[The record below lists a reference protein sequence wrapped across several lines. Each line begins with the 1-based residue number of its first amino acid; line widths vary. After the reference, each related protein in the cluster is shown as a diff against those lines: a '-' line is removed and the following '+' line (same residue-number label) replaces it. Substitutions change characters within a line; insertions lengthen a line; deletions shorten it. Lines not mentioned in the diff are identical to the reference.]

1 MNVHK
6 IWLLLLFLLIPTI
19 LFAQKTRTV
28 KGLVCTTSETKKGEE
43 PLPYASLVILEG
55 KDSTFVK
62 GVASDADG
70 RFNLQFTP
78 QKGTQYLLKAS
89 YTGMQSVFR
98 KLDSNASTINLGSI
112 LLEEGIELG
121 EVTVNARMR
130 DVDQV
135 GDTTVINA
143 AAYKTPEGSYL
154 ETLVKRIPGMEYDSE
169 TKTLKYNGLPI
180 NEINVNGEAFFSG
193 DNKMALENLPVEL
206 ISKIK
211 VYDKKSKLEKLTGVS
226 TGKENYVLD
235 LQTKE
240 EFNGTL
246 LASGKAGYGNNN
258 KKDFNLQGN
267 YFKNNG
273 NNFSVIANSGN
284 LHMRTSYKDNIQE
297 NVAVNFTQKYNKK
310 LTLNGNVSYHHN
322 EQGNISTSY
331 NEQYLT
337 SGNKYQYSA
346 GNNTNRNRNMNSS
359 LGLNW
364 QVDTLTFVNFF
375 GNFSL
380 VRNNN
385 ANNNR
390 QATFN
395 ENPHLDI
402 LDPFSHINDVPDE
415 LRINDIAMGSLMQGE
430 QHRYSF
436 HANIMRRINKKEVL
450 SA

>member
-1 MNVHK
+1 M
-6 IWLLLLFLLIPTI
+6 
-19 LFAQKTRTV
+19 RTV
-28 KGLVCTTSETKKGEE
+28 VSI
-43 PLPYASLVILEG
+43 SVH
-55 KDSTFVK
+55 S
-62 GVASDADG
+62 S
-70 RFNLQFTP
+70 
-78 QKGTQYLLKAS
+78 KGTQYLLKAS

-130 DVDQV
+130 DVDHV

-258 KKDFNLQGN
+258 K
-267 YFKNNG
+267 
-273 NNFSVIANSGN
+273 
-284 LHMRTSYKDNIQE
+284 R
-297 NVAVNFTQKYNKK
+297 
-310 LTLNGNVSYHHN
+310 
-322 EQGNISTSY
+322 ISTCKAT
-331 NEQYLT
+331 T
-337 SGNKYQYSA
+337 SKITETISQ
-346 GNNTNRNRNMNSS
+346 SS
-359 LGLNW
+359 PIPVTSICGPATRTTYRR
-364 QVDTLTFVNFF
+364 TL
-375 GNFSL
+375 
-380 VRNNN
+380 
-385 ANNNR
+385 
-390 QATFN
+390 
-395 ENPHLDI
+395 P
-402 LDPFSHINDVPDE
+402 
-415 LRINDIAMGSLMQGE
+415 
-430 QHRYSF
+430 
-436 HANIMRRINKKEVL
+436 
-450 SA
+450 

>member
-130 DVDQV
+130 DVDHV

-211 VYDKKSKLEKLTGVS
+211 VYDKKSKLWKS
-226 TGKENYVLD
+226 
-235 LQTKE
+235 
-240 EFNGTL
+240 
-246 LASGKAGYGNNN
+246 
-258 KKDFNLQGN
+258 
-267 YFKNNG
+267 
-273 NNFSVIANSGN
+273 
-284 LHMRTSYKDNIQE
+284 
-297 NVAVNFTQKYNKK
+297 
-310 LTLNGNVSYHHN
+310 
-322 EQGNISTSY
+322 
-331 NEQYLT
+331 
-337 SGNKYQYSA
+337 
-346 GNNTNRNRNMNSS
+346 
-359 LGLNW
+359 
-364 QVDTLTFVNFF
+364 
-375 GNFSL
+375 
-380 VRNNN
+380 
-385 ANNNR
+385 
-390 QATFN
+390 
-395 ENPHLDI
+395 
-402 LDPFSHINDVPDE
+402 
-415 LRINDIAMGSLMQGE
+415 
-430 QHRYSF
+430 
-436 HANIMRRINKKEVL
+436 
-450 SA
+450 

>member
-193 DNKMALENLPVEL
+193 DNKMARGKRTMCSTCKPKKNSMVPFLHREKPDTA
-206 ISKIK
+206 ITTKRISTCKATTSKITETISQSSPIP
-211 VYDKKSKLEKLTGVS
+211 VTSICGPATRTTYRR
-226 TGKENYVLD
+226 
-235 LQTKE
+235 
-240 EFNGTL
+240 TL
-246 LASGKAGYGNNN
+246 
-258 KKDFNLQGN
+258 
-267 YFKNNG
+267 
-273 NNFSVIANSGN
+273 
-284 LHMRTSYKDNIQE
+284 
-297 NVAVNFTQKYNKK
+297 
-310 LTLNGNVSYHHN
+310 
-322 EQGNISTSY
+322 
-331 NEQYLT
+331 
-337 SGNKYQYSA
+337 
-346 GNNTNRNRNMNSS
+346 
-359 LGLNW
+359 
-364 QVDTLTFVNFF
+364 
-375 GNFSL
+375 
-380 VRNNN
+380 
-385 ANNNR
+385 
-390 QATFN
+390 
-395 ENPHLDI
+395 P
-402 LDPFSHINDVPDE
+402 
-415 LRINDIAMGSLMQGE
+415 
-430 QHRYSF
+430 
-436 HANIMRRINKKEVL
+436 
-450 SA
+450 